1 MNHDINVKKM
11 RLNCFRQS
19 KVPGEFMLQMRV
31 PGGMVDAKYLS
42 YVEHIANTWGDGN
55 FHFGT
60 RQTFDITGIKYENIP
75 AVNEYLEQYIKEVD
89 AELCGVNMDTVA
101 HEPQPWDPK
110 AGYPTIGARNI
121 TACVGNYHCICGNCN
136 TFELA
141 RKIEPIIFPSHY
153 HIKIN
158 IAGCPNDCNKAHLC
172 DFGIIGVARMTYH
185 PERCIGCG
193 ACVRACEHGA
203 TRVLSLNEGTGKI
216 EKDPCC
222 CVGCGEC
229 VKACP
234 TSAWTRQ
241 ETKFYR
247 VILGG
252 RTGRQTPRT
261 GKMFL
266 NWATEDVVLG
276 VLKNWQKFSAWV
288 MDYKPEYLH
297 GGHLIDHHAPGIVH
311 SEVFAGF
318 FRCKRPQYENRCDQK
333 NQNLPAEHLREK
345 NPYQNTRE
353 RPPSPGPRSNA
364 AGTEKERQ
372 RVRRMSINKLQSRP
386 YRISRIVRTVFFGEH
401 WVS

>member
-229 VKACP
+229 VKA
-234 TSAWTRQ
+234 S
-241 ETKFYR
+241 
-247 VILGG
+247 
-252 RTGRQTPRT
+252 
-261 GKMFL
+261 
-266 NWATEDVVLG
+266 
-276 VLKNWQKFSAWV
+276 
-288 MDYKPEYLH
+288 
-297 GGHLIDHHAPGIVH
+297 
-311 SEVFAGF
+311 
-318 FRCKRPQYENRCDQK
+318 
-333 NQNLPAEHLREK
+333 HLRLD
-345 NPYQNTRE
+345 PPGDQVLPGHPGRPH
-353 RPPSPGPRSNA
+353 RPPDPPHGQDVPQLGHRGRGAWRAQELAEVLRLGHGLQARVPPR
-364 AGTEKERQ
+364 
-372 RVRRMSINKLQSRP
+372 
-386 YRISRIVRTVFFGEH
+386 RTPH
-401 WVS
+401 